1 MEKIILGGEHNGGS
15 GGLAGDGGIVIAS
28 NNAKV
33 YAYNG
38 NKYTD
43 GTDYEQGKNQLEIY
57 GQNGIINKKWNIV
70 SAGWNKATF
79 TVESEA
85 SNIDKSGYVNKLDSN
100 IYGVGCG
107 AGYYENGNGT
117 YKEVSNEIIDK
128 TYKQILNLEV

>member
-1 MEKIILGGEHNGGS
+1 MEEGGLPGGGHSGGS
-15 GGLAGDGGIVIAS
+15 GGTAGNGGIVIVS
-28 NNAKV
+28 DTAKV

-57 GQNGIINKKWNIV
+57 GQNGIVNKKWNV
-70 SAGWNKATF
+70 DSAQWNKVVF

-85 SNIDKSGYVNKLDSN
+85 SSIEKSGYINKLDSK

-107 AGYYENGNGT
+107 AGYYEKSNGI
-117 YKEVSNEIIDK
+117 YKEVNNENIDE
-128 TYKQILNLEV
+128 TYKSLIK